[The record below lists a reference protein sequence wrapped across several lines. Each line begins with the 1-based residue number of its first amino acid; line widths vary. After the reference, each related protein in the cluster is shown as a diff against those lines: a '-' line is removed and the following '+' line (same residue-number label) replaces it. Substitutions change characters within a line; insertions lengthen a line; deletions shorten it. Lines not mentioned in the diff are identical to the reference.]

1 MNRRQLFKSLIIKV
15 GAVFTGLF
23 AVKAAATKP
32 KPTKDVFCVKT
43 GLMLVQETL
52 EEYKKQKCD
61 IGLATY
67 VLDGTE
73 EEIFRKA
80 NLHLISLF
88 AFHYSSV
95 NNTSMIDEK
104 KMLITKY
111 GVI

>member
-23 AVKAAATKP
+23 AIKASAKP

-104 KMLITKY
+104 NRLITKY
-111 GVI
+111 SVI